1 MTVAA
6 RAGEIATNTATF
18 SEVYRVGGVSRRMS
32 EQMRF
37 NLFTM
42 NSVEHVSPG
51 SWTYPGDQ
59 SHRYTDRE
67 YWTEVART
75 AERGG
80 FDAVFFADVRGIYDV
95 YGDDRE
101 TAVEKAVQ
109 TPANDPQLVVPAMA
123 EVTDDLGFAVTRS
136 TTYTHPYQLAREF
149 STLDHLTDG
158 RVALNV
164 VTSYL
169 ESAAAN
175 LGLDE
180 RMDKE
185 TRYDRAAEFLDVCY
199 ALWED
204 SWEDDAVEVDRE
216 AGRYTDPEKVHAVD
230 HEGEH
235 FSVPGPHGCEPSP
248 QRTPVIYQAGS
259 SDYGR
264 DFAARNAEA
273 VFASQPT
280 EEGVVE
286 YMEDVKA
293 RAADAGRDPESLRFF
308 IGVVPVVGE
317 TEAIAE
323 AKYDSYKENV
333 DVEATLALL
342 SGFLDM
348 DLSELDPDQKVEH
361 IETDA
366 IQGTMNAFTSSQPDR
381 EWTVREVAEFS
392 GLGTTSPKIV
402 GTPEQ
407 VVDEL
412 EYWFHEVGV
421 DGFNVKEVVRP
432 DSLQDFVDLVV
443 PELRERD
450 LIREPDGYEG
460 DTLRENTTGG
470 GPRLPADHPA
480 RR

>member
-1 MTVAA
+1 
-6 RAGEIATNTATF
+6 
-18 SEVYRVGGVSRRMS
+18 MS
-32 EQMRF
+32 DHMHL

-51 SWTYPGDQ
+51 SWRNPGDQ
-59 SHRYTDRE
+59 SHRYTDQD

-75 AERGG
+75 AECGG

-95 YGDDRE
+95 YGDDRD
-101 TAVEKAVQ
+101 TAIEKGVQ
-109 TPANDPQLVVPAMA
+109 TPANDPELVIPAMA

-158 RVALNV
+158 RVAFNV

-169 ESAAAN
+169 QSAAEN
-175 LGLDE
+175 LGLHE
-180 RMDKE
+180 RMDKQ
-185 TRYDRAAEFLDVCY
+185 TRYDRADEFLDVCFK
-199 ALWED
+199 LWDD
-204 SWEDDAVEVDRE
+204 SWEDDAVEIDRE
-216 AGRYTDPEKVHAVD
+216 NGRYSDPEKVHAID
-230 HEGEH
+230 HEGE
-235 FSVPGPHGCEPSP
+235 FFDVPGPHGCEPSP

-259 SDYGR
+259 SDRGR
-264 DFAARNAEA
+264 DFAAHNAEA

-280 EEGVVE
+280 EEGVRE
-286 YMEDVKA
+286 YVEDVKS
-293 RAADAGRDPESLRFF
+293 RAADAGRDPDALRFF
-308 IGVVPVVGE
+308 IGVVPIVGE
-317 TEAIAE
+317 TEEIAQ
-323 AKYDSYKENV
+323 AKYESYTDNV

-366 IQGTMNAFTSSQPDR
+366 IQGTMNAFTKAQPDR
-381 EWTVREVAEFS
+381 EWTVREVAEFC

-412 EYWFHEVGV
+412 EYWYDDVGV
-421 DGFNVKEVVRP
+421 HGFNVKEVVRP

-443 PELRERD
+443 PELQERGLVRD
-450 LIREPDGYEG
+450 PDDYEG
-460 DTLRENTTGG
+460 DTLRE
-470 GPRLPADHPA
+470 RLQGAGNSKLREDHPA
-480 RR
+480 KQ

>member
-1 MTVAA
+1 MPDHLHL
-6 RAGEIATNTATF
+6 
-18 SEVYRVGGVSRRMS
+18 
-32 EQMRF
+32 

-42 NSVEHVSPG
+42 ASVEHVSPG
-51 SWTYPGDQ
+51 SWTYPGDR
-59 SHRYTDRE
+59 SPEYTDRE

-95 YGDDRE
+95 YGDDRH
-101 TAVEKAVQ
+101 TAVEKGVQ
-109 TPANDPQLVVPAMA
+109 TPASDPQLVVPAMA
-123 EVTDDLGFAVTRS
+123 EVTDELGFAVTRS

-158 RVALNV
+158 RIAINV

-169 ESAAAN
+169 QSAAEN
-175 LGLDE
+175 LGLSE

-185 TRYDRAAEFLDVCY
+185 TRYDRADEFLDVCY
-199 ALWED
+199 KLWEE
-204 SWEDDAVEVDRE
+204 SWDDDAVEVDRE
-216 AGRYTDPEKVHAVD
+216 AGRYTDPEKVSAID

-248 QRTPVIYQAGS
+248 QRTPVVYQAGS
-259 SDYGR
+259 SDRGR
-264 DFAARNAEA
+264 EFAAANAEA

-280 EEGVVE
+280 EEGVRE
-286 YMEDVKA
+286 YMADVKS
-293 RAADAGRDPESLRFF
+293 RAADYGRDPESLKFF

-317 TEAIAE
+317 TQALAE
-323 AKYDSYKENV
+323 AKHEEYTRHV

-366 IQGTMNAFTSSQPDR
+366 IQGTMNAFTKAQPDR
-381 EWTVREVAEFS
+381 EWTVREVAEFC
-392 GLGTTSPKIV
+392 GLGTTSPTIV
-402 GTPEQ
+402 GTPE
-407 VVDEL
+407 VIADEL
-412 EYWFHEVGV
+412 AYWHEEVGV
-421 DGFNVKEVVRP
+421 HGFNVKEVVRP
-432 DSLQDFVDLVV
+432 DSLTDFVDLVV
-443 PELRERD
+443 PELRERG
-450 LIREPDGYEG
+450 LVPDPG
-460 DTLRENTTGG
+460 DADGAPRGDGTLRE
-470 GPRLPADHPA
+470 RLLGDGQSRLRDDHPS